1 MSETV
6 VETCSR
12 PGCDE
17 PGTSLCGSCRLVKY
31 CCRICQVEDW
41 PRHKEADC
49 QGHIRKIGMA
59 HLQQAKGF
67 RRDRNFVQTIR
78 YSELA
83 LVKLKQLNDRPIKAI
98 DDALSYK
105 FNALNF
111 MDQNREALECAK
123 ERYCLY
129 LREHTHPPAIHA
141 SFDLIESCIHNK
153 EFVDAELYAR
163 TTWETIT
170 LSRDS
175 HIPDDRRQWFTA
187 QGAYYLALAMCELA
201 QNRGDIPPEGNQ
213 AVGQEA
219 IGLARKALEI
229 HIQLYGN
236 EDSGVAAAMSLL
248 ARTLDYFNED
258 NDVLR
263 LIEQAMAITA
273 RVEGSSTVN
282 VGVGENNLGD
292 AYRKRATRAHAAND
306 LDRELANLELALYHY
321 REALRIFRAV
331 NHVDAADES
340 ARSIVEVEEELR
352 QFTVARAAS
361 VAVVAAAAAAAT
373 NG

>member
-1 MSETV
+1 M
-6 VETCSR
+6 ETCSR

-41 PRHKEADC
+41 PRHKEVDC
-49 QGHIRKIGMA
+49 QGHLRKVGMA
-59 HLQQAKGF
+59 HLQKADGF
-67 RRDRNFVQTIR
+67 RRDRNLVQLLR

-83 LVKLKQLNDRPIKAI
+83 LVKLKQLKDRPIEAI
-98 DDALSYK
+98 DDALRYK
-105 FNALNF
+105 FNALNL
-111 MDQNREALECAK
+111 MGRHREALECVK

-129 LREHTHPPAIHA
+129 LREHTHPPAIRA
-141 SFDLIESCIHNK
+141 SFSLIESCLHNK
-153 EFVDAELYAR
+153 EYVDAELYAR

-175 HIPDDRRQWFTA
+175 HIPDNRRHWFTA
-187 QGAYYLALAMCELA
+187 QGAYYLAFAMLELA
-201 QNRGDIPPEGNQ
+201 KNGGDIPPEGNQ

-219 IGLARKALEI
+219 IGLARRALEI
-229 HIQLYGN
+229 RTQLYGN
-236 EDSGVAAAMSLL
+236 EDSVVAAATLL
-248 ARTLDYFNED
+248 RARTLDYFNED
-258 NDVLR
+258 NDVEEEVIR

-292 AYRKRATRAHAAND
+292 AYRKRATRARAAND
-306 LDRELANLELALYHY
+306 LDRVLANLELALPHY

-331 NHVDAADES
+331 DRLDAADES
-340 ARSIVEVEEELR
+340 ARSIVEVEE
-352 QFTVARAAS
+352 
-361 VAVVAAAAAAAT
+361 
-373 NG
+373 